1 MKLEGSH
8 QVAAPRAAVWRV
20 LMDPAALQ
28 RSIPGCQKLE
38 ATGANAYRAT
48 IKAGVGAIK
57 GTFTGDLAIADVV
70 PEESYTLTSRT
81 KAPMGFVEGKGKVE
95 LEDAGEETV
104 VRYSGEVK
112 IGGML
117 ASVGERL
124 IDAAARKNIS
134 ELFSN
139 LARECGQLQE

>member
-8 QVAAPRAAVWRV
+8 RVAAARAAVWRV

-38 ATGANAYRAT
+38 ATGPNAYRAT
-48 IKAGVGAIK
+48 IKAGVGPIK
-57 GTFTGDLAIADVV
+57 GTFAGDMTIADIV
-70 PEESYTLTSRT
+70 PEKSYTLTSHT

-104 VRYSGEVK
+104 VRYTGEVK

-124 IDAAARKNIS
+124 IDAAARKNIG
-134 ELFSN
+134 ELFAN
-139 LARECGQLQE
+139 LARECTKSA

>member
-1 MKLEGSH
+1 MKIEGSH

-28 RSIPGCQKLE
+28 RAIPGCQKLE
-38 ATGANAYRAT
+38 ATGPNAYRAT

-70 PEESYTLTSRT
+70 PEKSYTLTSHT

-104 VRYSGEVK
+104 VRYSGEMK

-134 ELFSN
+134 EVFAN
-139 LARECGQLQE
+139 LAREAAGNS

>member
-28 RSIPGCQKLE
+28 RAIPGCQKLE
-38 ATGANAYRAT
+38 ATGPNAYRAT
-48 IKAGVGAIK
+48 IKAGVGPIK
-57 GTFTGDLAIADVV
+57 GTFTGDMTIADIVR
-70 PEESYTLTSRT
+70 EKSYTLTSHT

-95 LEDAGEETV
+95 LEDAGGETV
-104 VRYSGEVK
+104 VHYSGEVK

-134 ELFSN
+134 ELFAN
-139 LARECGQLQE
+139 LAREAAKSV

>member
-1 MKLEGSH
+1 MKIEGSH
-8 QVAAPRAAVWRV
+8 RVAAPRAAVWRV

-38 ATGANAYRAT
+38 ATGPHAYRAT
-48 IKAGVGAIK
+48 IKAGVGPIK
-57 GTFTGDLAIADVV
+57 GTFSGDMSIADIV
-70 PEESYTLTSRT
+70 PEKSYTLTSHT

-104 VRYSGEVK
+104 VHYTGEVK

-134 ELFSN
+134 EVFAN
-139 LARECGQLQE
+139 LARECAQSA

>member
-1 MKLEGSH
+1 MKIEGAH

-38 ATGANAYRAT
+38 ATGPNAYRAT

-70 PEESYTLTSRT
+70 PEKSYTLTSRT
-81 KAPMGFVEGKGKVE
+81 KAPMGFVEGKGKIE
-95 LEDAGEETV
+95 LEDAGTETV

-124 IDAAARKNIS
+124 MDAAARKNIT
-134 ELFSN
+134 ELFAN
-139 LARECGQLQE
+139 LARECAKSA